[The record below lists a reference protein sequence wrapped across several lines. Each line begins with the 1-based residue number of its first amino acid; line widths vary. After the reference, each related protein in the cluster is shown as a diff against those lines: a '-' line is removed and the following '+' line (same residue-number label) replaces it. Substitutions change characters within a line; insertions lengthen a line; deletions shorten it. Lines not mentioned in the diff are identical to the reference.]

1 MLTRHDTEHRS
12 FSAPDE
18 TRKFNNGRAE
28 VIEMG
33 GGESGD

>member
-1 MLTRHDTEHRS
+1 MLDRHDTEHKS

-28 VIEMG
+28 VR
-33 GGESGD
+33 D